1 MLNWTLRERLSQQ
14 ILFEFLTSLLMDLL
28 VKADSKIA
36 LDVVVHDEAML
47 VELHTKKVLMLLIAW
62 LIQESACRNVAKVLG
77 FWPAT
82 IHQPPFTDWVFKP
95 FSQNRW
101 R

>member
-1 MLNWTLRERLSQQ
+1 
-14 ILFEFLTSLLMDLL
+14 MDLL

-62 LIQESACRNVAKVLG
+62 LIQESACRNVAKVLASNHPPAAIHRLGLQAILPEQMEVRLGTLG
-77 FWPAT
+77 FG
-82 IHQPPFTDWVFKP
+82 
-95 FSQNRW
+95 
-101 R
+101 